1 MAVTLPLSYHYMLI
15 LKELFF
21 NFLENYRQRGNVFL
35 VILIVT
41 EFFARYGKLNYTQ
54 VKLCFFHRQTSNFGC
69 EKIEDKFCICFVPDV
84 TETDIAAIKQAI
96 RAFRGESP
104 KEGSFL
110 LMRDRD
116 LLIVTEFFARYGN
129 LIRN

>member
-1 MAVTLPLSYHYMLI
+1 ML
-15 LKELFF
+15 
-21 NFLENYRQRGNVFL
+21 
-35 VILIVT
+35 
-41 EFFARYGKLNYTQ
+41 
-54 VKLCFFHRQTSNFGC
+54 FHRQTSNFGC